1 MGEVQGM
8 NFNLKVFDPI
18 QKNNIVV
25 FFLSSEEKKND
36 RYLSFSQALE
46 QKLVDVSEVNVKGF
60 FNKLKVTNRS
70 NQILL
75 ILGGEQIIGHKIRQH
90 RIVAS
95 TTLIPANAT
104 VLMNVHCGEQYRW
117 SSMVNDNMDVSES
130 LYFSRGSLGKQ
141 FKIWDEIKN
150 ISNEFR
156 VKNFTSSVEEIYKK
170 RKNNI
175 QEIESFFEPSEHD
188 IGVAIGVNNH
198 IKSLDVFSSNHL
210 LKVYLKKI
218 IKSVAINNFKKI
230 NHKSYLKIKDV
241 HKFLRLIHQSNKREC
256 KVNEGS
262 LGRRIQFNGASI
274 NGTVLYNK
282 NQVVH
287 CSAFFIKELL
297 AHEPEKEYNVA

>member
-1 MGEVQGM
+1 M
-8 NFNLKVFDPI
+8 NLNLKVSDPQ

-25 FFLSSEEKKND
+25 FFLSSDEKKND
-36 RYLSFSQALE
+36 NYLSFSQALD
-46 QKLVDVSEVNVKGF
+46 QKLVDVSEVNEKGF
-60 FNKLKVTNRS
+60 FGKLKVTNRS

-104 VLMNVHCGEQYRW
+104 ALLNVNCGEQYRW
-117 SSMVNDNMDVSES
+117 SSMVNDNMDASES
-130 LYFSRGSLGKQ
+130 LYFSRGSLSKQ

-150 ISNEFR
+150 ISNELG
-156 VKNFTSSVEEIYKK
+156 VKTLTSSVEEIYKK

-175 QEIESFFEPSEHD
+175 QEIESFFEPRAHD

-198 IKSLDVFSSNHL
+198 IKSLDVFSSNHV

-218 IKSVAINNFKKI
+218 IRSVAINNFKKI
-230 NHKSYLKIKDV
+230 NHKSYLKTRDV
-241 HKFLRLIHQSNKREC
+241 HEFLRLIYHSNKREF
-256 KVNEGS
+256 KVDEGT
-262 LGRRIQFNGASI
+262 LGKRIHFNGELIS
-274 NGTVLYNK
+274 GTVLYNK

-287 CSAFFIKELL
+287 WHCSAFTKDIV
-297 AHEPEKEYNVA
+297 ANGSQKEYNVA

>member
-1 MGEVQGM
+1 M
-8 NFNLKVFDPI
+8 NLDLKVCDPI

-25 FFLSSEEKKND
+25 FFLSSDEKKND
-36 RYLSFSQALE
+36 NYLSFSQALD
-46 QKLVDVSEVNVKGF
+46 QKLVDISEVNEKGF
-60 FNKLKVTNRS
+60 FTKLKVTNKS

-75 ILGGEQIIGHKIRQH
+75 LLGGETIVGHKIRQH

-104 VLMNVHCGEQYRW
+104 ILIHVNCGEKNRW
-117 SSMVNDNMDVSES
+117 SSMVNDNIDASES
-130 LYFSRGSLGKQ
+130 LYFSRGNLGKQ

-150 ISNEFR
+150 ISNLLG
-156 VKNFTSSVEEIYKK
+156 VKTFTSSVEEIYKK

-198 IKSLDVFSSNHL
+198 IKSLDVFSSNL
-210 LKVYLKKI
+210 MLNIYLKKI

-230 NHKSYLKIKDV
+230 NHKSYLKNKDV
-241 HKFLRLIHQSNKREC
+241 HEFLRLIYHSNKREF
-256 KVNEGS
+256 KVDEGT
-262 LGRRIQFNGASI
+262 LGKRIHFYGELIS
-274 NGTVLYNK
+274 GTVLYNK

-287 CSAFFIKELL
+287 WHCSAFTKDIVANGSQRK
-297 AHEPEKEYNVA
+297 YNVA